1 MPVITKS
8 LAAVL
13 LSGTLGLGVI
23 GITAGTAKQSENT
36 AIRCEIKVKDHGG
49 SVSLEGAVFADKAI
63 QGAYH
68 LRVNK
73 SGGGGSANIDQRGE
87 FTAGP
92 DAPERL
98 GSVTLGANG
107 GTYTAKL
114 TVSADGQ
121 TFECSEKVG
130 GSL

>member
-1 MPVITKS
+1 MSIITKS
-8 LAAVL
+8 LAAVIVP
-13 LSGTLGLGVI
+13 GTLGLGLI
-23 GITAGTAKQSENT
+23 GMTSVTAKQNEN
-36 AIRCEIKVKDHGG
+36 APIRCEIKVRDQGG

-68 LRVNK
+68 FRVNK

-98 GSVTLGANG
+98 GSVALSANG
-107 GTYTAKL
+107 GTYIAKL
-114 TVSADGQ
+114 TISADGQ

-130 GSL
+130 ASL